1 MIFNPQ
7 KIDMHMHSTV
17 SDGSDTPLEILNH
30 VRELGL
36 ELFSLT
42 DHDAIKGSILMKSYL
57 KEDDPKFLRG
67 IEFSCKDEGGQ
78 YHILGYG
85 YDPQCSAITE
95 VVELGHNY
103 RMRKVHDRLDFLREE
118 FDFTFSKEDLD
129 QLLSLDN
136 PGKPHIGLLMTKY
149 GYSSSKEDA
158 INNYINK
165 VHFQSEY
172 VRPEQAI
179 EGILKSGGIPVL
191 AHPSYGSG
199 SQLIVG
205 EDMRKR
211 LEHLIAYGLQGVEAF
226 YSGFTKKLETEML
239 NFAEEYHLYVS
250 AGSDYHGKN
259 KLVVLGDTNIKK
271 EGEYPE
277 GLCRFLKDIEKYV

>member
-42 DHDAIKGSILMKSYL
+42 DHDAIKGSILIESYL
-57 KEDDPKFLRG
+57 KEDDPKFLCG

-85 YDPQCSAITE
+85 YDPQCSAMTE

-118 FDFTFSKEDLD
+118 FGFTFSKEDLD

-239 NFAEEYHLYVS
+239 NFAEEYHLYIS

>member
-85 YDPQCSAITE
+85 YDPQCSAMTE

-118 FDFTFSKEDLD
+118 FGFTFSKEDLD

-165 VHFQSEY
+165 IHFQSEY

-211 LEHLIAYGLQGVEAF
+211 LEHLIPYGLQGVEAF

>member
-85 YDPQCSAITE
+85 YDPQCSAMTE

-118 FDFTFSKEDLD
+118 FGFTFSKEDLD

>member
-42 DHDAIKGSILMKSYL
+42 DHDAIKGSILIESYL

-85 YDPQCSAITE
+85 YDPQCSAMTE

-118 FDFTFSKEDLD
+118 FGFTFSKEDLD

-165 VHFQSEY
+165 IHFQSEY

-239 NFAEEYHLYVS
+239 NFAEEYHLYIS